1 VAGADGLLS
10 KGSLGDHL
18 CIAIRNVAAGRP
30 QPQPPA
36 INASVAHAMRSRL
49 ETADQSIFGMLL
61 HGIDPAHIAEQFAI
75 TPDELDARRSIMLRS
90 LAPATVLS
98 GLPAGAHA
106 PLDYERPRLRR
117 NHLRA

>member
-30 QPQPPA
+30 QPPA

-49 ETADQSIFGMLL
+49 ETADQAIFGMLL
-61 HGIDPAHIAEQFAI
+61 HGIDPAHIAERFAI

-98 GLPAGAHA
+98 VLPAGAHA